1 MTTPGRRFARGFTP
15 FASND
20 SLTQEPRAIGLAMA
34 QGYSFARGLARFMA
48 NGVIWFELGMFA
60 ILRAI
65 IMGMRWIGWFMRLE
79 KERLDEDLRFL
90 QGLGGLVI
98 LFISIKMCAAIYSKM
113 GRFLQGLVGKRPPLK
128 AP

>member
-1 MTTPGRRFARGFTP
+1 
-15 FASND
+15 
-20 SLTQEPRAIGLAMA
+20 MA

-48 NGVIWFELGMFA
+48 NGVMWFELGMFA

-65 IMGMRWIGWFMRLE
+65 IMGMRWAGWFMRVE

-98 LFISIKMCAAIYSKM
+98 LFISIKMCAAIYSEM
-113 GRFLQGLVGKRPPLK
+113 GRFLHFLFV
-128 AP
+128 